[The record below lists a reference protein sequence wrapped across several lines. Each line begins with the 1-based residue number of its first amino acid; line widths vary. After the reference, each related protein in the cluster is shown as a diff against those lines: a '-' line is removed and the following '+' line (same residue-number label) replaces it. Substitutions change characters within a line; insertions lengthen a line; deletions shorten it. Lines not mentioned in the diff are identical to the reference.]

1 MVQKVNINLVSRNML
16 EGMPQSEK
24 IQFILDEVQGGKVL
38 VLERGL
44 TPTEEAKLIEAT
56 MSKIDPET
64 FIGIEM
70 QSYGVDKQG
79 RFARLLGNT
88 KQRPRMAVIGP
99 ANLLKTIHKDSQQ
112 IQAMI
117 FAPGEGVVTPG
128 A

>member
-16 EGMPQSEK
+16 EGMPQAEK
-24 IQFILDEVQGGKVL
+24 IQFILEEVQGGKVL

-44 TPTEEAKLIEAT
+44 TATEEAKLIEAT
-56 MSKIDPET
+56 MSRIDPDT

-79 RFARLLGNT
+79 RFAKLLGGT

-117 FAPGEGVVTPG
+117 FAPGEGVVAPG